1 MYMCI
6 LCVKKQLDLWKLIV
20 FHKNICMYIWKF
32 LMNFQSYF
40 KGFENFVSYKLEFLY
55 KFNISLRYRRN
66 INIYIMMCVNG
77 LITKFPKGHFSHQ
90 LIEGLTI
97 YWCKLNVCIIMSD
110 CFSVNY
116 ETKYACFALVHAIQR
131 QREWS
136 VTSLAGNIF
145 LP

>member
-1 MYMCI
+1 MYMYI

-32 LMNFQSYF
+32 SMNFQSYF

-145 LP
+145 

>member
-6 LCVKKQLDLWKLIV
+6 LCVKKQLDLWKLIF
-20 FHKNICMYIWKF
+20 FHKNICMYKWTF
-32 LMNFQSYF
+32 SMNFQSYF

-66 INIYIMMCVNG
+66 INIYIHVMMCVNG

-97 YWCKLNVCIIMSD
+97 Y
-110 CFSVNY
+110 
-116 ETKYACFALVHAIQR
+116 
-131 QREWS
+131 
-136 VTSLAGNIF
+136 
-145 LP
+145 

>member
-32 LMNFQSYF
+32 SMNFQSYF

-55 KFNISLRYRRN
+55 KFNVSLRYRRN
-66 INIYIMMCVNG
+66 MNIYIIMCVNG

-97 YWCKLNVCIIMSD
+97 YID
-110 CFSVNY
+110 VN
-116 ETKYACFALVHAIQR
+116 
-131 QREWS
+131 
-136 VTSLAGNIF
+136 
-145 LP
+145 